1 MAFFKNLLHP
11 LRAQDTS
18 HLSDGEIQL
27 LLRQYQW
34 GSAYVGELP
43 SYFFKIV
50 DATEMR
56 RELGH
61 CDLRVGMHPE
71 IAYSGHVGYRV
82 YRPHRGNHYALKAT
96 RLLLHFAYEL
106 GLGECIITC
115 NPDNAASRRTLEE
128 LGGRL
133 VATVD
138 VPADSAC
145 YRAGDR
151 VKCQFLFTTAN
162 YFDPVRHNPSVTA
175 EVVIA
180 HL

>member
-18 HLSDGEIQL
+18 HLTDGEIQL

-71 IAYSGHVGYRV
+71 IA
-82 YRPHRGNHYALKAT
+82 
-96 RLLLHFAYEL
+96 
-106 GLGECIITC
+106 
-115 NPDNAASRRTLEE
+115 
-128 LGGRL
+128 
-133 VATVD
+133 
-138 VPADSAC
+138 
-145 YRAGDR
+145 
-151 VKCQFLFTTAN
+151 
-162 YFDPVRHNPSVTA
+162 
-175 EVVIA
+175 
-180 HL
+180 

>member
-18 HLSDGEIQL
+18 HLTDGEIQL

-61 CDLRVGMHPE
+61 CDLRVGMNPE

-96 RLLLHFAYEL
+96 RLLLHFAYEWGWVSVSSPATRIML
-106 GLGECIITC
+106 PVVARWRSLVGGLWRRWMC
-115 NPDNAASRRTLEE
+115 RRTAP
-128 LGGRL
+128 
-133 VATVD
+133 ATE
-138 VPADSAC
+138 
-145 YRAGDR
+145 RAI
-151 VKCQFLFTTAN
+151 V
-162 YFDPVRHNPSVTA
+162 
-175 EVVIA
+175 
-180 HL
+180 